1 MPTAIIIHKDSG
13 IKEFGVSLS
22 LFRHMAFRKVTFQQ
36 KQFGTIDI
44 LARVPL
50 FPRTFRLM
58 DILSLWTFQH
68 RDILAPWTGIHYGTG
83 TFRHRGQNVLVL
95 KQPYCCA
102 WSQNILVPKW
112 PSAVMSLCQNL
123 NDTDSTVSKYSHAE
137 MSQCLNVPMAEHPQ
151 HQNIQMPK
159 RPWGIKYWMCFIP
172 RSIII
177 PPPLIRACFV
187 SIFANNQLRKLTA
200 KGY

>member
-1 MPTAIIIHKDSG
+1 MTWVSNPSSFSSSHCLGKRWTLSYLRDKTLASQMDRNPFLLMPTAIIIHKDSG

-50 FPRTFRLM
+50 FPRTFRHM

-112 PSAVMSLCQNL
+112 PSAQRCVLPVYFPV
-123 NDTDSTVSKYSHAE
+123 D
-137 MSQCLNVPMAEHPQ
+137 
-151 HQNIQMPK
+151 
-159 RPWGIKYWMCFIP
+159 
-172 RSIII
+172 
-177 PPPLIRACFV
+177 
-187 SIFANNQLRKLTA
+187 
-200 KGY
+200 